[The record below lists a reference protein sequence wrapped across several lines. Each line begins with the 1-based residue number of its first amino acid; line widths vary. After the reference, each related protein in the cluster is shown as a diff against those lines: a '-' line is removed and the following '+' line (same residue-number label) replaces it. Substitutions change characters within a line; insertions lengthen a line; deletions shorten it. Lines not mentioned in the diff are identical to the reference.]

1 MKREDGLPQ
10 KQTERLEKIDT
21 AAKHLLEIINNI
33 LDLSKIE
40 AGKFELEEVP
50 VVPAAILD
58 NVVSML
64 SEQARAKNLKLLIEA
79 EPLPPG
85 LQGDATRMTQALLN
99 YAGNAIKFTST
110 GSVTLRLRCLAES
123 DAEVAVRFE
132 VQDTGPGIDS
142 ETLAR
147 LFRAFEQAD
156 SSTTRMHGGTGLG
169 LAITRRIAELMGGEA
184 GVESVPGHGCTFW
197 FTARL
202 CRGEVSAVAPVP
214 TGTDASLSAEARL
227 IREFGGKRVLLV
239 EDDVVNRQVALEL
252 LGDLDLTVDIAEDG
266 VQAVACVARQSYD
279 MILMDLQ
286 MPRMD
291 GLEAT
296 QRIRQLPG
304 GASVAILAMTANAFS
319 EDREQCMAAG
329 MNDFVAKPVDPDLL
343 FATMLKWFEAPPL
356 V

>member
-1 MKREDGLPQ
+1 MA
-10 KQTERLEKIDT
+10 T
-21 AAKHLLEIINNI
+21 A
-33 LDLSKIE
+33 E
-40 AGKFELEEVP
+40 ATVGRAVN
-50 VVPAAILD
+50 D
-58 NVVSML
+58 VVSML

-79 EPLPPG
+79 DPLPNG

-110 GSVTLRLRCLAES
+110 GSVTLRLRRIAES
-123 DAEVAVRFE
+123 DAEVDVRFE

-184 GVESVPGHGCTFW
+184 GVESKPGHGSTFW
-197 FTARL
+197 FSARL
-202 CRGEVSAVAPVP
+202 RRGEVTALAPVYAGP
-214 TGTDASLSAEARL
+214 DGLLSAEARL
-227 IREFGGKRVLLV
+227 IRDFGGKRVLLV
-239 EDDVVNRQVALEL
+239 EDDIVNRQVALEL

-266 VQAVACVARQSYD
+266 VQAVACVARESYD

-286 MPRMD
+286 MPHMD

-304 GASVAILAMTANAFS
+304 GTSVVILAMTANAFS
-319 EDREQCMAAG
+319 EDRERCMAAG

-343 FATMLKWFEAPPL
+343 FATMLKWFEASPS

>member
-1 MKREDGLPQ
+1 
-10 KQTERLEKIDT
+10 
-21 AAKHLLEIINNI
+21 
-33 LDLSKIE
+33 
-40 AGKFELEEVP
+40 
-50 VVPAAILD
+50 
-58 NVVSML
+58 
-64 SEQARAKNLKLLIEA
+64 
-79 EPLPPG
+79 
-85 LQGDATRMTQALLN
+85 
-99 YAGNAIKFTST
+99 
-110 GSVTLRLRCLAES
+110 
-123 DAEVAVRFE
+123 
-132 VQDTGPGIDS
+132 
-142 ETLAR
+142 
-147 LFRAFEQAD
+147 
-156 SSTTRMHGGTGLG
+156 
-169 LAITRRIAELMGGEA
+169 
-184 GVESVPGHGCTFW
+184 
-197 FTARL
+197 
-202 CRGEVSAVAPVP
+202 
-214 TGTDASLSAEARL
+214 
-227 IREFGGKRVLLV
+227 
-239 EDDVVNRQVALEL
+239 L